1 MLEGVGGV
9 RFPSQALPPTE
20 GGQLNIMSTT
30 EILARYATEELEELL
45 QFVETKEGRFQN
57 LKREL
62 KEELAVRADVEL
74 WSQPAEAGLQH
85 FDYSNCKEVP
95 F

>member
-1 MLEGVGGV
+1 MYNQGL
-9 RFPSQALPPTE
+9 RICNTQTTHLPI
-20 GGQLNIMSTT
+20 NIMATT
-30 EILARYATEELEELL
+30 EILATILATYTTEELEELL
-45 QFVETKEGRFQN
+45 QFIETKEGRFQK

-74 WSQPAEAGLQH
+74 WSQPAEAGLPH